1 MKRNVFLLMVVLS
14 VLLCACL
21 MQEGET
27 FIDVNG
33 VTLSYLEQG
42 SGKPLILLHGGGGS
56 CHDFEP
62 VMEELA
68 EEYKVLAVDS
78 RGHGKSSK
86 VEAYHYQDMAEDIA
100 EFIRKKELKGAALY
114 GFSDGGIVGLL
125 LASQYPDLIS
135 CMVISGANADP
146 HGLRNEVREAMEE
159 AYRQSGDGLL
169 KMEITEPHITKEEL
183 KKIHVPVLL
192 LAGSDDLVKASHTKY
207 LAAAIPKGAYE
218 ILEGESHSSYIFKGE
233 ELADRIRTFCKAVD
247 ICRKSPIDYSF
258 SE

>member
-192 LAGSDDLVKASHTKY
+192 LA
-207 LAAAIPKGAYE
+207 AAIPKGTYE